1 MTHRWT
7 SIDSLYVYPFGRS
20 TDSNEGTEPVVTE
33 YNSDSESG
41 TNSSSAVNVN
51 VPTSPGAA
59 KMKNSDKISEIYSR
73 QHSTAMSNKMS
84 QMQQHFLGKQ
94 QLSNSRKSSV
104 ADTGSNPNLFD
115 NRQLEISNPSVVSPP
130 ESDSEDC
137 PKFDVQQQLRLS
149 PKARMLSDGFKAEKS
164 SKSNQEM
171 RLIMSNDSTIAE
183 KSRMSAMKSKMEANG
198 FSASKMMAAKEDH
211 KQIQFGD
218 TVVKHK
224 SSSKAASM
232 TMSTDM
238 ISTGTGNISQGML
251 HSASK
256 SSRFISSS
264 SAMDKMDLSHS
275 QFSQAMLT
283 LSNEVDMEFDE
294 LSSMAK
300 TFASPSIKATE
311 SISMK
316 GSMTKL
322 ENKMLNLCKQLVQKR
337 DDIEVIKIMTDMINK
352 AWSVPQCGY
361 DLGFNMSKI
370 IRTNGALEALLCN
383 IETDDW
389 KVAFVSAQLLE
400 QCLVS
405 ENRDYVAENG
415 LENVINIAKE
425 CVNKKQTEEIRVGT
439 GILEHL
445 FKHSEDTCKEVIR
458 LDGLETI
465 LYECRCTDSITLR
478 HCASALANLS
488 LYGGPDS
495 QESMIK
501 LKAPVW
507 LFPLAFHNDDNIKY
521 YACLA
526 ITVLVANKEL
536 EAAVLTSGTLDLVEP
551 FVSSHNPEE
560 FAKSSTSHI
569 HGQSQNW
576 LHRLVPVLRSKR
588 EEARSLA
595 AFHFAMEAWIKKT
608 QDKTMIFKEIN
619 AIEPLKKVASCPN
632 AIASKY
638 AAQALRLIGEE
649 VPHKLS
655 QQVPLWTIEDVKEWV
670 KQIGFTTYC
679 QEFDKSRVDG
689 DLLLQLN
696 EEMLADDIGIKNG
709 ILRRRFMRELA
720 TLKQITDYSSCDS
733 TNIGAVLSNI
743 GPDFT
748 KYTYPLIQA
757 GVDRTVFSTVNDDI
771 LLNECNID
779 NSIHRRR
786 ILGAIENVKEMC
798 PEVPNKDDDSNKTL
812 DVFVSYRRS
821 NGSQLASL
829 LKVHLQLRGFSVF
842 LDVERLEAGK
852 FDNNLLNS
860 IRQAKYFLLVLT
872 PNALDRCIKDDE
884 LKDWVHREIVQAL
897 QTKCNIIPIMDSF
910 DWPEDGNLPEDMRP
924 ILTFNGIR
932 WIHDYQDACVDKLE
946 RFMRGEINSKQFDP
960 VGTHRHAIPH
970 GLPPTPNT
978 PQIRSP
984 SQQRRSGSVDNCRPQ
999 IEA

>member
-1 MTHRWT
+1 MDDVE
-7 SIDSLYVYPFGRS
+7 S
-20 TDSNEGTEPVVTE
+20 DSNEGTEPVVTE

-733 TNIGAVLSNI
+733 TNIGTVLSNI

>member
-1 MTHRWT
+1 MDDVE
-7 SIDSLYVYPFGRS
+7 S
-20 TDSNEGTEPVVTE
+20 DSNEGTEPVVTE

>member
-1 MTHRWT
+1 M
-7 SIDSLYVYPFGRS
+7 
-20 TDSNEGTEPVVTE
+20 VTE

-733 TNIGAVLSNI
+733 TNIGTVLSNI

>member
-1 MTHRWT
+1 
-7 SIDSLYVYPFGRS
+7 
-20 TDSNEGTEPVVTE
+20 
-33 YNSDSESG
+33 
-41 TNSSSAVNVN
+41 
-51 VPTSPGAA
+51 
-59 KMKNSDKISEIYSR
+59 
-73 QHSTAMSNKMS
+73 MS

-608 QDKTMIFKEIN
+608 QDKTM
-619 AIEPLKKVASCPN
+619 V
-632 AIASKY
+632 
-638 AAQALRLIGEE
+638 
-649 VPHKLS
+649 
-655 QQVPLWTIEDVKEWV
+655 
-670 KQIGFTTYC
+670 IGFVQLYSGGGGAT
-679 QEFDKSRVDG
+679 KSG
-689 DLLLQLN
+689 P
-696 EEMLADDIGIKNG
+696 
-709 ILRRRFMRELA
+709 F
-720 TLKQITDYSSCDS
+720 YS
-733 TNIGAVLSNI
+733 
-743 GPDFT
+743 
-748 KYTYPLIQA
+748 
-757 GVDRTVFSTVNDDI
+757 
-771 LLNECNID
+771 
-779 NSIHRRR
+779 
-786 ILGAIENVKEMC
+786 
-798 PEVPNKDDDSNKTL
+798 
-812 DVFVSYRRS
+812 RS
-821 NGSQLASL
+821 Q
-829 LKVHLQLRGFSVF
+829 
-842 LDVERLEAGK
+842 
-852 FDNNLLNS
+852 
-860 IRQAKYFLLVLT
+860 
-872 PNALDRCIKDDE
+872 
-884 LKDWVHREIVQAL
+884 
-897 QTKCNIIPIMDSF
+897 
-910 DWPEDGNLPEDMRP
+910 
-924 ILTFNGIR
+924 
-932 WIHDYQDACVDKLE
+932 
-946 RFMRGEINSKQFDP
+946 
-960 VGTHRHAIPH
+960 
-970 GLPPTPNT
+970 
-978 PQIRSP
+978 
-984 SQQRRSGSVDNCRPQ
+984 
-999 IEA
+999 